1 MIYQVQFLHE
11 LKIRGI
17 LETVMKK
24 IQTLRQNFKDKDL
37 LDQALTHRSWVNEH
51 KGKRTSNERLEF
63 LGDAILE
70 FVASKELFNQFPD
83 KEEGYL
89 TALRANLVNTVALA
103 EVAKKLN
110 LGPELFL
117 SKGEEDGGGRINT
130 SLLADT
136 VEAIIGAIFI
146 DRGIADAENFIKDN
160 LLAEIEKKA
169 SEPLKDAKS
178 QLQELVQSKGF
189 PAPKY
194 QVTEESG
201 PDHDKKFVIEVIVDG
216 KSWGR
221 GEGKSKSGAEQEAAR
236 QVLTK
241 KVQ

>member
-1 MIYQVQFLHE
+1 M
-11 LKIRGI
+11 
-17 LETVMKK
+17 TD
-24 IQTLRQNFKDKDL
+24 IQTLRDEFKEKAL
-37 LDQALTHRSWVNEH
+37 LDTALTHRSWVNEH
-51 KGKRTSNERLEF
+51 KGERSSNERLEF

-70 FVASKELFNQFPD
+70 FVASNEIYNQFPD

-89 TALRANLVNTVALA
+89 TVLRANLVNTVALA
-103 EVAKKLN
+103 EVAKRLD

-117 SKGEEDGGGRINT
+117 SKGEEDGGGRDNT

-146 DRGIADAENFIKDN
+146 DRGMADAEKFIKST
-160 LLAEIEKKA
+160 LLSEVAKKA
-169 SEPLKDAKS
+169 SRELKDSKS
-178 QLQELVQSKGF
+178 QLQELVQAKGL

-194 QVTEESG
+194 QVAEESG
-201 PDHDKKFVIEVIVDG
+201 PDHDKKYVIEVIVEG
-216 KSWGR
+216 KTWGK
-221 GEGKSKSGAEQEAAR
+221 GEGKSKGEAEQEAAR

>member
-1 MIYQVQFLHE
+1 MIKIKE
-11 LKIRGI
+11 LK
-17 LETVMKK
+17 KS
-24 IQTLRQNFKDKDL
+24 FKDKSL
-37 LDQALTHRSWVNEH
+37 MNLALTHRSWVNEH
-51 KGKRTSNERLEF
+51 KGERSSNERLEF

-70 FVASKELFNQFPD
+70 FIASSEIYNQFPD

-89 TALRANLVNTVALA
+89 TVLRANLVNTVALA
-103 EVAKKLN
+103 EVARKLE

-117 SKGEEDGGGRINT
+117 SKGEEDGGGRSNT

-146 DRGIADAENFIKDN
+146 DRGIGSAEEFIKDT
-160 LLAEIEKKA
+160 LLSEVAKKA

-178 QLQELVQSKGF
+178 QLQELVQSKGL

-194 QVTEESG
+194 QVVEETG
-201 PDHDKKFVIEVIVDG
+201 PDHSKKFVIEVIVKG
-216 KSWGR
+216 ESWGK
-221 GEGKSKSGAEQEAAR
+221 GEGKSKGSAEQEAAR
-236 QVLTK
+236 QVLAK